1 MDNTLDLMVR
11 GTNLTNQ
18 SFQQHV
24 FGDIIG
30 RRVVVELAYGWLY
43 YMGSAIASVLRHNI
57 WREFR
62 RHKGEDPG
70 EVAADEGLLGDV
82 RSTQPPPDENI
93 TPVER
98 PARERERD

>member
-1 MDNTLDLMVR
+1 MVR

-43 YMGSAIASVLRHNI
+43 
-57 WREFR
+57 
-62 RHKGEDPG
+62 
-70 EVAADEGLLGDV
+70 
-82 RSTQPPPDENI
+82 
-93 TPVER
+93 
-98 PARERERD
+98 